1 MNDPIVKKTTHKI
14 AVESLCKSFDGER
27 VLDGIDFAIPD
38 SSSVV
43 LLGESGSGKTL
54 TFKCIMG
61 LEHPDS
67 GSICIDGQDTVG
79 LRGRERDQ
87 LLGRCGM
94 LFQQSALFD
103 SLPVWR
109 NVAFRQMERKE
120 MKAVEAHAMAVKRLG
135 SVGLGPAVADLLPS
149 ELSGGMQKRVG
160 IARAIASEPEI
171 ILLDEPTAGLD
182 PIMSNVI
189 ASLIVRN
196 VRELGATAL
205 SITSDINTAIKV
217 ADQIMLLHEGK
228 VAWSGPPNEIAQ
240 TGNAIVERF
249 IHKWT
254 MEQAAA

>member
-1 MNDPIVKKTTHKI
+1 MAEQETPKI
-14 AVESLCKSFDGER
+14 EIKGLCKSFDGER

-38 SSSVV
+38 GGSVV

-54 TFKCIMG
+54 TLKCIMG
-61 LEHPDS
+61 LVHPDS
-67 GSICIDGQDTVG
+67 GSIRIDGQDTVG
-79 LRGRERDQ
+79 LKGRERDQ

-109 NVAFRQMERKE
+109 NVAFRELQSKE
-120 MKAVEAHAMAVKRLG
+120 LSAEAAHEMAVKRLG
-135 SVGLGPAVADLLPS
+135 SVGLGPAVADLLPA

-160 IARAIASEPEI
+160 IARAIASSPEI

-189 ASLIVRN
+189 AGLIVRN

-217 ADQIMLLHEGK
+217 ADEIVLLHEGK
-228 VAWSGPPNEIAQ
+228 VAWNGPPEEISN
-240 TGNAIVERF
+240 TGNPVVERF
-249 IHKWT
+249 IHKWK

>member
-1 MNDPIVKKTTHKI
+1 MTGPDGAKITVKG
-14 AVESLCKSFDGER
+14 LCKSFDGER
-27 VLDGIDFAIPD
+27 VLDGVDL
-38 SSSVV
+38 SVADGGSLV

-54 TFKCIMG
+54 ILKCIMG
-61 LEHPDS
+61 LVHPDS
-67 GSICIDGQDTVG
+67 GAILIDGKDTVG
-79 LRGRERDQ
+79 LRGQERDQ

-109 NVAFRQMERKE
+109 NVAFRQLQRKE
-120 MKAVEAHAMAVKRLG
+120 MNFEQAHEMAVQRLG

-160 IARAIASEPEI
+160 IARAIASQPEI

-189 ASLIVRN
+189 ASLIVKN

-205 SITSDINTAIKV
+205 SITSDINTAIQI
-217 ADQIMLLHEGK
+217 ADQIVLLHEGK
-228 VAWSGPPNEIAQ
+228 VAWSGPPGDI
-240 TGNAIVERF
+240 GNTDNPIVERF
-249 IHKWT
+249 IHKWK
-254 MEQAAA
+254 MERAAA